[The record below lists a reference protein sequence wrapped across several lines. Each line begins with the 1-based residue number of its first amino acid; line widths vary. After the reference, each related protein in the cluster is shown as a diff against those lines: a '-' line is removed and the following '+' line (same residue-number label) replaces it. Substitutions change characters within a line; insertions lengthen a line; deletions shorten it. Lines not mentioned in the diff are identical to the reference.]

1 MDSAM
6 RKREEGFDIVSIPH
20 AKLTEYSAL
29 HDPNMR
35 HYFENPKVQRLLYET
50 GQIDKH
56 GRVID
61 LNRNKAKL
69 NILERE
75 FKKAEE
81 AEEARIKEEEEMR
94 VSGVA
99 WRAPA
104 CCCADRDTPF
114 CVLYAVPRAAHPLQ
128 RARAHPQ
135 AGPAAEDE
143 GGHQPE

>member
-1 MDSAM
+1 MK
-6 RKREEGFDIVSIPH
+6 KREQGFDIVSIPH
-20 AKLTEYSAL
+20 AKLNEYSAL

-35 HYFENPKVQRLLYET
+35 HYFENSKVQRLLYET

-81 AEEARIKEEEEMR
+81 AEAARAKEEEEMR
-94 VSGVA
+94 VMMLAVCL
-99 WRAPA
+99 R
-104 CCCADRDTPF
+104 F
-114 CVLYAVPRAAHPLQ
+114 VLMCLIFN
-128 RARAHPQ
+128 
-135 AGPAAEDE
+135 
-143 GGHQPE
+143 

>member
-1 MDSAM
+1 MSAAIKKKTASEAAAM
-6 RKREEGFDIVSIPH
+6 RRREQGFDIVSIPH
-20 AKLTEYSAL
+20 AKLDEYSAL

-35 HYFENPKVQRLLYET
+35 HYFENPRVQRLLYNT

-81 AEEARIKEEEEMR
+81 VEAARVKEEEEMR
-94 VSGVA
+94 VSIA
-99 WRAPA
+99 
-104 CCCADRDTPF
+104 
-114 CVLYAVPRAAHPLQ
+114 
-128 RARAHPQ
+128 
-135 AGPAAEDE
+135 
-143 GGHQPE
+143 

>member
-1 MDSAM
+1 MSSKTKKEAM
-6 RKREEGFDIVSIPH
+6 TAAALKKREEGFDTKSIPH

-35 HYFENPKVQRLLYET
+35 HYFENPKVQKLLYET

-61 LNRNKAKL
+61 LNKNKAKL

-81 AEEARIKEEEEMR
+81 AEEQRLREEAEMR
-94 VSGVA
+94 VS
-99 WRAPA
+99 APQSET
-104 CCCADRDTPF
+104 CAQMLFGTKCLTYHTNCKCSTEF
-114 CVLYAVPRAAHPLQ
+114 SEHVLMS
-128 RARAHPQ
+128 
-135 AGPAAEDE
+135 
-143 GGHQPE
+143 

>member
-1 MDSAM
+1 MSKKKKTADAAM
-6 RKREEGFDIVSIPH
+6 RKRESGFDIISIPH
-20 AKLTEYSAL
+20 ATLPEYSAL

-75 FKKAEE
+75 FAKAEE
-81 AEEARIKEEEEMR
+81 AEASRVKEEEEMR
-94 VSGVA
+94 VSNGIFYLLHAICYFVVIL
-99 WRAPA
+99 
-104 CCCADRDTPF
+104 F
-114 CVLYAVPRAAHPLQ
+114 
-128 RARAHPQ
+128 Q
-135 AGPAAEDE
+135 AMHVSEIKKTCS
-143 GGHQPE
+143 